1 MSEDRDILM
10 LGVRDVEAM
19 LAGREE
25 DVIDLVGRAYLL
37 HGRGR
42 SSLPHSTFLRFP
54 GNDTDRIIGLP
65 SFLSGD
71 REVAGI
77 KWIASF
83 PGNLE
88 RGLPRASALMIL
100 NSMET
105 GRPVAVVEASVI
117 SAWRTAASA
126 ALAARVIR
134 DGATPDRVG
143 LVGTGL
149 INREVLRFLR
159 VALPGIGRMMV
170 HDLATDR
177 ARAFCDELTGADPNL
192 ECEVA
197 PDLATVLE
205 RSDLVSFATTAS
217 DPHVADLSA
226 CPPGATVLHVS
237 LRDLAPEAILAS
249 DNVVDDA
256 DHVARA
262 RTSIHLA
269 EMRVG
274 DRGFI
279 RCTLAELLEGNA
291 PTKHDPDRP
300 TVFSPFGLGVL
311 DLALGQ
317 FVVERARAEG
327 CGETLTDF
335 LPH

>member
-1 MSEDRDILM
+1 LTEDGDILT
-10 LGVRDVEAM
+10 LGVRDVEAL
-19 LAGREE
+19 LAGREA
-25 DVIDLVGRAYLL
+25 DVIDLVAHAYVL
-37 HGRGR
+37 HGRGQ

-65 SFLSGD
+65 AFLSGEP
-71 REVAGI
+71 EVAGI

-88 RGLPRASALMIL
+88 RGLPRASAVLIL
-100 NSMET
+100 NSMTT
-105 GRPVAVVEASVI
+105 GRPVAMLESSVI
-117 SAWRTAASA
+117 SAQRTAASA

-134 DGATPDRVG
+134 DGATPERVG

-159 VALPGIGRMMV
+159 VALPGIGRVVV
-170 HDLATDR
+170 HDLVEGR
-177 ARAFCDELTGADPNL
+177 ARALCDELAAADPDL
-192 ECEVA
+192 ECQVA
-197 PDLATVLE
+197 PDLTALLE

-249 DNVVDDA
+249 DNVVDDP

-262 RTSIHLA
+262 RTSIHLT

-274 DRGFI
+274 DRAFI
-279 RCTLAELLEGNA
+279 RCTLAELLEGTA
-291 PTKHDPDRP
+291 PAKSDPDRP

-311 DLALGQ
+311 DLALGRL
-317 FVVERARAEG
+317 VVERARDEG
-327 CGETLTDF
+327 LGRTLTDF